1 MKEKQGDIKMK
12 ILKLFRKKTS
22 KDWPDAIDFDN
33 SRLEDESYL
42 FEKREQIINT
52 LKVSLKNY
60 TTAYLEAL
68 TGKKK
73 PEQADEL
80 KMWEIE
86 AVAALRVDITYSIVD
101 EHIRNQKNNQK

>member
-1 MKEKQGDIKMK
+1 MLNI
-12 ILKLFRKKTS
+12 FRKKRKSNQSQEIVQFT
-22 KDWPDAIDFDN
+22 DTMDFDN
-33 SRLEDESYL
+33 SRLGDERYL
-42 FEKREQIINT
+42 FEKREQILKT
-52 LKVSLKNY
+52 LQVSLKNY
-60 TTAYLEAL
+60 SVAYLEAL